1 MSRQPGESMTSY
13 TGRRK
18 RWYRKPKEL
27 DDSLEIS
34 DTIRADLRLDNCG
47 LDRKERLM
55 ILTAVGDKPSSF
67 AAIEKAL
74 ITQHGKLHFLESK
87 AAPKAPGP
95 RVCCPGKSLQGQ
107 RQRKEGLAVSTWPI
121 HKTSSKTT
129 EKMIPFGI
137 LRAKRSWLKLMTVS
151 QRSWLDRS
159 KMRPPRTWS
168 WM

>member
-47 LDRKERLM
+47 LDHKERLM
-55 ILTAVGDKPSSF
+55 ILTAVSDKPSSF

-107 RQRKEGLAVSTWPI
+107 RQRKEGLAVSA
-121 HKTSSKTT
+121 HS
-129 EKMIPFGI
+129 IPGRSTRP
-137 LRAKRSWLKLMTVS
+137 LRKL
-151 QRSWLDRS
+151 RR
-159 KMRPPRTWS
+159 R
-168 WM
+168 